1 MLHFLKMYQIYKL
14 AITVAQKTSEHIKL
28 NSEKGTHVSEATG
41 VWAFVPFMWT
51 WHHLC
56 GVGAFQITLNETI

>member
-1 MLHFLKMYQIYKL
+1 MLHFLKTYQIYKL

-41 VWAFVPFMWT
+41 VWALVPFM
-51 WHHLC
+51 
-56 GVGAFQITLNETI
+56 